1 MEIEDLAKLLTGCNI
16 NVKGDLVMEKHVE
29 HEVANVEAGGI
40 GIQIIG
46 DKKPKDSDG
55 KEEEGSEEEGSTG
68 ENPEEENPEEENPE
82 GEPPLKRGI
91 KNKFL
96 FPQNGNESVKN
107 GRLTQCEKRRFLHYL
122 SKHSLD
128 GRMLVS
134 TRDDAINKAVVCFVR
149 IWKEQELTA
158 SKPSGRSIFR
168 FLTQDCGLK
177 TEITI
182 ESYANK
188 MNEWLKEKQQDVL
201 SMAEVKRC
209 FAGI

>member
-68 ENPEEENPEEENPE
+68 ENPEEENPEEE
-82 GEPPLKRGI
+82 PPLKRGI

-149 IWKEQELTA
+149 IWKDQELTA
-158 SKPSGRSIFR
+158 SKPLGRAIFR

-188 MNEWLKEKQQDVL
+188 MNEWLKGKQQDVL
-201 SMAEVKRC
+201 TMEEVKRC

>member
-1 MEIEDLAKLLTGCNI
+1 MSQITNNYAPGSCVFQAGSSQNGDVHIENCTIYQGKTEQKMEGKNQKPGC
-16 NVKGDLVMEKHVE
+16 
-29 HEVANVEAGGI
+29 
-40 GIQIIG
+40 
-46 DKKPKDSDG
+46 
-55 KEEEGSEEEGSTG
+55 KEEDSEEDDSK
-68 ENPEEENPEEENPE
+68 EENPEE
-82 GEPPLKRGI
+82 EPPLKRGI

-149 IWKEQELTA
+149 IWKDQELTA
-158 SKPSGRSIFR
+158 SKPSGRAIFR

-177 TEITI
+177 NEITI

-201 SMAEVKRC
+201 TMEEVKRC

>member
-40 GIQIIG
+40 GIQIVG

-55 KEEEGSEEEGSTG
+55 KEEEGSEKEGST
-68 ENPEEENPEEENPE
+68 EENPEE
-82 GEPPLKRGI
+82 EPPLKRGI

-201 SMAEVKRC
+201 TMAEVKRC

>member
-1 MEIEDLAKLLTGCNI
+1 MSQITNNYAPGSCVFQAGSSQNGDVHIENCTIYQGKTEQKMEGKNQKPGC
-16 NVKGDLVMEKHVE
+16 
-29 HEVANVEAGGI
+29 
-40 GIQIIG
+40 
-46 DKKPKDSDG
+46 
-55 KEEEGSEEEGSTG
+55 KEEDSEEDDSK
-68 ENPEEENPEEENPE
+68 EENPEEE
-82 GEPPLKRGI
+82 PPQKRGI

-158 SKPSGRSIFR
+158 SKPSGRAIFR

-201 SMAEVKRC
+201 TMAEVKRC

>member
-55 KEEEGSEEEGSTG
+55 KEKNPEEEGSTG
-68 ENPEEENPEEENPE
+68 ENPEE
-82 GEPPLKRGI
+82 EPPLKRGI

-149 IWKEQELTA
+149 IWKDQELTA
-158 SKPSGRSIFR
+158 SKPSGRAIFR

-188 MNEWLKEKQQDVL
+188 MNEWLKGKQQDVL
-201 SMAEVKRC
+201 TMEEVKRC

>member
-68 ENPEEENPEEENPE
+68 ENPEEE
-82 GEPPLKRGI
+82 PPQKRGI

-149 IWKEQELTA
+149 IWKEQKLTA
-158 SKPSGRSIFR
+158 SKPSGRAIFR

-188 MNEWLKEKQQDVL
+188 MNEWLKGKQQDVL
-201 SMAEVKRC
+201 TMAEVKRC

>member
-1 MEIEDLAKLLTGCNI
+1 MSQITNNYAPGSCVFQAGSSQNGDVHIENCTIYQGKTEQKMEGKNQKPGC
-16 NVKGDLVMEKHVE
+16 
-29 HEVANVEAGGI
+29 
-40 GIQIIG
+40 
-46 DKKPKDSDG
+46 
-55 KEEEGSEEEGSTG
+55 KEEDSEEDDSK
-68 ENPEEENPEEENPE
+68 EENPEE
-82 GEPPLKRGI
+82 EPPLKRGI

-158 SKPSGRSIFR
+158 SKPSGRAIFR

-188 MNEWLKEKQQDVL
+188 MNEWLKGKQQDVL
-201 SMAEVKRC
+201 TMAEVKRC

>member
-1 MEIEDLAKLLTGCNI
+1 MSQITNNYAPGSCVFQAGSSQNGDVHIENCTIYQGKTEQKMEGKNQKPGC
-16 NVKGDLVMEKHVE
+16 
-29 HEVANVEAGGI
+29 
-40 GIQIIG
+40 
-46 DKKPKDSDG
+46 
-55 KEEEGSEEEGSTG
+55 KEEDSEEDDSK
-68 ENPEEENPEEENPE
+68 EENPEEEN
-82 GEPPLKRGI
+82 PLKRGI

-149 IWKEQELTA
+149 IWKDQELTA
-158 SKPSGRSIFR
+158 SKPSGRAIFR

-188 MNEWLKEKQQDVL
+188 MNEWLKGKQQDVL
-201 SMAEVKRC
+201 TMEEVKRC

>member
-68 ENPEEENPEEENPE
+68 ENPEEE
-82 GEPPLKRGI
+82 PPLKRGI

-107 GRLTQCEKRRFLHYL
+107 GALDAMREKAFSALP
-122 SKHSLD
+122 
-128 GRMLVS
+128 
-134 TRDDAINKAVVCFVR
+134 
-149 IWKEQELTA
+149 EQA
-158 SKPSGRSIFR
+158 
-168 FLTQDCGLK
+168 
-177 TEITI
+177 
-182 ESYANK
+182 
-188 MNEWLKEKQQDVL
+188 
-201 SMAEVKRC
+201 
-209 FAGI
+209 

>member
-55 KEEEGSEEEGSTG
+55 KEEEGSEEDDSK
-68 ENPEEENPEEENPE
+68 EENPDE
-82 GEPPLKRGI
+82 EPPLKRGI

-158 SKPSGRSIFR
+158 SKPSGRAIFR

-188 MNEWLKEKQQDVL
+188 MNEWLKGKQQDVL
-201 SMAEVKRC
+201 TMAEVKRC

>member
-55 KEEEGSEEEGSTG
+55 KEEKGSEEEGSTG
-68 ENPEEENPEEENPE
+68 ENPEEENPEE
-82 GEPPLKRGI
+82 EPPLKRGI

-149 IWKEQELTA
+149 IWKEQE
-158 SKPSGRSIFR
+158 
-168 FLTQDCGLK
+168 

-201 SMAEVKRC
+201 TMTEVKRC

>member
-1 MEIEDLAKLLTGCNI
+1 MSQITNNYAPGSCVFQAGSSQNGDVHIENCTIYQGKTEQKMEGKNQKPGC
-16 NVKGDLVMEKHVE
+16 
-29 HEVANVEAGGI
+29 
-40 GIQIIG
+40 
-46 DKKPKDSDG
+46 
-55 KEEEGSEEEGSTG
+55 KEEEDDS
-68 ENPEEENPEEENPE
+68 EEENPE

-158 SKPSGRSIFR
+158 SKPSGRAIFR

-188 MNEWLKEKQQDVL
+188 MNEWLKGKQQDVL
-201 SMAEVKRC
+201 TMAEVKRC

>member
-40 GIQIIG
+40 GIQIVG

-55 KEEEGSEEEGSTG
+55 KEEKGSEKEGST
-68 ENPEEENPEEENPE
+68 EENPEEEN
-82 GEPPLKRGI
+82 PLKRGI

-149 IWKEQELTA
+149 IWKDQELTA
-158 SKPSGRSIFR
+158 SKPSGRAIFR

-188 MNEWLKEKQQDVL
+188 MNEWLKGKQQDVL
-201 SMAEVKRC
+201 TMEEVKRC

>member
-55 KEEEGSEEEGSTG
+55 KEEEGSEEEGSTEENPEG
-68 ENPEEENPEEENPE
+68 ENPEEE
-82 GEPPLKRGI
+82 PPQKRGI

-158 SKPSGRSIFR
+158 SKPSGRAIFR

-177 TEITI
+177 TQITI

-201 SMAEVKRC
+201 TMAEVKRC

>member
-68 ENPEEENPEEENPE
+68 ENPEEEN
-82 GEPPLKRGI
+82 PLKRGI

-158 SKPSGRSIFR
+158 SKPSGRAIFR

-201 SMAEVKRC
+201 TMAEVKRC

>member
-55 KEEEGSEEEGSTG
+55 KEEEGSEKEGST
-68 ENPEEENPEEENPE
+68 EENPEEE
-82 GEPPLKRGI
+82 PPQKRGI

-158 SKPSGRSIFR
+158 SKPSGRAIFR

-201 SMAEVKRC
+201 TMAEVKRC

>member
-1 MEIEDLAKLLTGCNI
+1 MSQITNNYAPGSCVFQAGSSQNGDVHIENCTIYQGKTEQKMEGKNQKPGCKED
-16 NVKGDLVMEKHVE
+16 D
-29 HEVANVEAGGI
+29 
-40 GIQIIG
+40 
-46 DKKPKDSDG
+46 
-55 KEEEGSEEEGSTG
+55 SEEDAK
-68 ENPEEENPEEENPE
+68 EENPEE
-82 GEPPLKRGI
+82 EPPLKRGI

-122 SKHSLD
+122 SKHSLG

-158 SKPSGRSIFR
+158 SKPSGRAIFR

-188 MNEWLKEKQQDVL
+188 MNEWLKGKQQDVL
-201 SMAEVKRC
+201 TMEEVKRC

>member
-1 MEIEDLAKLLTGCNI
+1 MSQITNNYAPGSCVFQAGSSQNGDVHIENCTIYQGKTEQKMEGKNQKPGC
-16 NVKGDLVMEKHVE
+16 
-29 HEVANVEAGGI
+29 
-40 GIQIIG
+40 
-46 DKKPKDSDG
+46 
-55 KEEEGSEEEGSTG
+55 KEEEGSEEDDSK
-68 ENPEEENPEEENPE
+68 EENPEE
-82 GEPPLKRGI
+82 EPPLKRGI

-158 SKPSGRSIFR
+158 SKPSGRAIFR

-188 MNEWLKEKQQDVL
+188 MNEWLKGKQQDVL
-201 SMAEVKRC
+201 TMEEVKRC

>member
-68 ENPEEENPEEENPE
+68 ENPEEE
-82 GEPPLKRGI
+82 PPQKRGI

-149 IWKEQELTA
+149 IWKDQELTA
-158 SKPSGRSIFR
+158 SKPSGRAIFR

-201 SMAEVKRC
+201 TMEEVKRC

>member
-68 ENPEEENPEEENPE
+68 ENPEEENPEEE
-82 GEPPLKRGI
+82 PPQKRGI

-158 SKPSGRSIFR
+158 SKPSGRAIFR

-188 MNEWLKEKQQDVL
+188 INEWLKGKQQDVL
-201 SMAEVKRC
+201 TMAEVKRC

>member
-40 GIQIIG
+40 GIQVIG

-68 ENPEEENPEEENPE
+68 ENPE

-158 SKPSGRSIFR
+158 SKPSGRAIFR

-188 MNEWLKEKQQDVL
+188 MNEWLKGKQQDVL
-201 SMAEVKRC
+201 TMAEVKRC

>member
-40 GIQIIG
+40 GIQVIG

-55 KEEEGSEEEGSTG
+55 KEEEGSEEEGSTE
-68 ENPEEENPEEENPE
+68 ENPEEENPEE
-82 GEPPLKRGI
+82 EPPLKRGI

-158 SKPSGRSIFR
+158 SKPSGRAIFR

-177 TEITI
+177 TQITI

-201 SMAEVKRC
+201 TMAEVKRC

>member
-46 DKKPKDSDG
+46 DKKPKDSDE

-68 ENPEEENPEEENPE
+68 ENPEEE
-82 GEPPLKRGI
+82 PPQKRGI

-158 SKPSGRSIFR
+158 SKPSGRAIFR

-201 SMAEVKRC
+201 TMAEVKRC

>member
-68 ENPEEENPEEENPE
+68 ENPEEENPEEE
-82 GEPPLKRGI
+82 PPLKRGI

-149 IWKEQELTA
+149 IWKDQELTA
-158 SKPSGRSIFR
+158 SKPSGRAIFR

-177 TEITI
+177 NEITI

-201 SMAEVKRC
+201 TMEEVKRC

>member
-55 KEEEGSEEEGSTG
+55 KEKNPEEEGSTG
-68 ENPEEENPEEENPE
+68 ENPEEENPEE
-82 GEPPLKRGI
+82 EPPLKRGI

-149 IWKEQELTA
+149 IWKDQELTT
-158 SKPSGRSIFR
+158 SKPSGRAIFR

-188 MNEWLKEKQQDVL
+188 MNEWLKGKQQDVL
-201 SMAEVKRC
+201 TMEEVKRC

>member
-55 KEEEGSEEEGSTG
+55 KEEKGSEKEGSTE
-68 ENPEEENPEEENPE
+68 ENPEEENPEE
-82 GEPPLKRGI
+82 EPPLKRGI

-149 IWKEQELTA
+149 IWKDQELTA
-158 SKPSGRSIFR
+158 SKPSARAIFR

-188 MNEWLKEKQQDVL
+188 MNEWLKGKQQDVL
-201 SMAEVKRC
+201 TMEEVKRC

>member
-55 KEEEGSEEEGSTG
+55 KEEKGSEEEGSTG
-68 ENPEEENPEEENPE
+68 ENPEEEN
-82 GEPPLKRGI
+82 PLKRGI

-177 TEITI
+177 TQITI

-201 SMAEVKRC
+201 TMAEVKRC